1 MMNLFENLQNMK
13 ENVLKLSNKELIKKY
28 VNKLSDEEQEDYGV
42 KNILANFNSLS
53 EDDNVI
59 EDLAITI
66 QDVLLDNEVD
76 IEPATDGTSDW
87 FIYNESVLK
96 EYKSNINNKIELWH
110 EMFRCTD
117 EPFVLFKYLFNC
129 YSINDLQDLYDY
141 LSSEYEDEEFTSY
154 KGKLNSI
161 DELWDEMNKL
171 VPNEKVAFND
181 LFNCYSLDKL
191 KELYDFLSSEYF
203 DSDDLEESTKL
214 EEASTNKSGY
224 TLNFGAWRT
233 GNGMSFGS
241 KNELV
246 SFLRSNYID
255 LETVITYCENV
266 TNDFKNSMHKIDN
279 SFIKDRDAQKKFFD
293 RGYVKIVDVKND
305 DYDEEFE
312 SKQLTEGH
320 DIVDDRKRIEYIVDI
335 VNSLNKYVNNVDEI
349 SKSLS
354 KNISKL
360 YNICSFLESI
370 DEIKESTSGI
380 GGAYT
385 TKSIDIKPE

>member
-28 VNKLSDEEQEDYGV
+28 VNKLSDEEKEEYNV

-76 IEPATDGTSDW
+76 IEPATDGTSNW

-110 EMFRCTD
+110 EMFRYTN
-117 EPFVLFKYLFNC
+117 EPFVLFNDLFNC

-191 KELYDFLSSEYF
+191 KDLYDFLSSEYF
-203 DSDDLEESTKL
+203 DVDDLEESTKL

-241 KNELV
+241 KNELI

-279 SFIKDRDAQKKFFD
+279 SFIKDRDTQKKFFD

-305 DYDEEFE
+305 DLEESVKLE
-312 SKQLTEGH
+312 KLSIG
-320 DIVDDRKRIEYIVDI
+320 
-335 VNSLNKYVNNVDEI
+335 NKLQAIFDKFDNNA
-349 SKSLS
+349 
-354 KNISKL
+354 KL
-360 YNICSFLESI
+360 IGFMLQFI
-370 DEIKESTSGI
+370 DEDIIEKMYNEIVSVEESTSGI

-385 TKSIDIKPE
+385 TKAIDIKPE

>member
-28 VNKLSDEEQEDYGV
+28 VNKLSDEEQEEYGI

-59 EDLAITI
+59 EDLAIAI

-110 EMFRCTD
+110 EMFRYTD
-117 EPFVLFKYLFNC
+117 EPFVLFKDLFNC

-141 LSSEYEDEEFTSY
+141 LSREYEDEEFTSY

-161 DELWDEMNKL
+161 NELWDEMNKL

-203 DSDDLEESTKL
+203 DIDDLEESTKL

-241 KNELV
+241 KNELI

-279 SFIKDRDAQKKFFD
+279 SFIKDRDTQKKFFD
-293 RGYVKIVDVKND
+293 KGYVKIVDVKND
-305 DYDEEFE
+305 DLE
-312 SKQLTEGH
+312 
-320 DIVDDRKRIEYIVDI
+320 
-335 VNSLNKYVNNVDEI
+335 
-349 SKSLS
+349 
-354 KNISKL
+354 
-360 YNICSFLESI
+360 ESI
-370 DEIKESTSGI
+370 KLEKLSIGNKLQAIFDKFDNNAKLIGFMLQFIDEDIIEKMYNEIVSVEESTSGI

-385 TKSIDIKPE
+385 TKAIDIKPE

>member
-28 VNKLSDEEQEDYGV
+28 VNKLSDEEQEEYGV

-59 EDLAITI
+59 EDLAIAI

-110 EMFRCTD
+110 EMFRYTD
-117 EPFVLFKYLFNC
+117 EPFVLFKDLFNC

-141 LSSEYEDEEFTSY
+141 LSSEHKDEEFTSY

-161 DELWDEMNKL
+161 NELWDEMNKL

-181 LFNCYSLDKL
+181 LFNCYSLNKL

-203 DSDDLEESTKL
+203 DIDDLEESTKL
-214 EEASTNKSGY
+214 EEASTNKSSY

-241 KNELV
+241 KNELI

-279 SFIKDRDAQKKFFD
+279 SFIKDRDTQKKFFD

-305 DYDEEFE
+305 DLE
-312 SKQLTEGH
+312 
-320 DIVDDRKRIEYIVDI
+320 
-335 VNSLNKYVNNVDEI
+335 
-349 SKSLS
+349 
-354 KNISKL
+354 
-360 YNICSFLESI
+360 ESI
-370 DEIKESTSGI
+370 KLEKLSVGNKLQAIFDKFDNNAKLIGFMLQFIDEDIIEKMYNEIVSVEESTSGI

-385 TKSIDIKPE
+385 TKAIDIKPE

>member
-28 VNKLSDEEQEDYGV
+28 VNKLSDEEREEYGV

-59 EDLAITI
+59 EDLAIAI

-76 IEPATDGTSDW
+76 IEPATDGTSNW

-110 EMFRCTD
+110 EMFRYTD
-117 EPFVLFKYLFNC
+117 EPFVLFKDLFNC

-141 LSSEYEDEEFTSY
+141 LSSEYKDEEFTSY

-161 DELWDEMNKL
+161 NELWDEMNKL

-181 LFNCYSLDKL
+181 LFNCYSLNKL

-203 DSDDLEESTKL
+203 DIDDLEESTKL

-241 KNELV
+241 KNELI

-279 SFIKDRDAQKKFFD
+279 SFIKDRDTQKKFFD

-305 DYDEEFE
+305 DLE
-312 SKQLTEGH
+312 
-320 DIVDDRKRIEYIVDI
+320 
-335 VNSLNKYVNNVDEI
+335 
-349 SKSLS
+349 
-354 KNISKL
+354 
-360 YNICSFLESI
+360 ESI
-370 DEIKESTSGI
+370 KLEKLSVGNKLQAIFDKFDNNAKLIGFMLQFIDEDIIEKMYNEIVSVEESTSGI

-385 TKSIDIKPE
+385 TKAIDIKPE

>member
-28 VNKLSDEEQEDYGV
+28 VNKLSDEEQEEYGV

-59 EDLAITI
+59 EDLAIAI
-66 QDVLLDNEVD
+66 QDALLDNEVD

-110 EMFRCTD
+110 EMFRYTD
-117 EPFVLFKYLFNC
+117 EPFVLFKDLFNC

-141 LSSEYEDEEFTSY
+141 LSREYEDEEFTSY

-161 DELWDEMNKL
+161 NELWDEMNKL

-203 DSDDLEESTKL
+203 DIDDLEESTKL

-241 KNELV
+241 KNELI

-279 SFIKDRDAQKKFFD
+279 SFIKDRDTQKKFFD
-293 RGYVKIVDVKND
+293 KGYVKIVDVKND
-305 DYDEEFE
+305 DLE
-312 SKQLTEGH
+312 
-320 DIVDDRKRIEYIVDI
+320 
-335 VNSLNKYVNNVDEI
+335 
-349 SKSLS
+349 
-354 KNISKL
+354 
-360 YNICSFLESI
+360 ESI
-370 DEIKESTSGI
+370 KLEKLSIGNKLQAIFDKFDNNAKLIGFMLQFIDEDIIEKMYNEIVSVEESTSGI

-385 TKSIDIKPE
+385 TKAIDIKPE

>member
-28 VNKLSDEEQEDYGV
+28 VNKLSDEEQEEYGV

-59 EDLAITI
+59 EDLAIAI

-110 EMFRCTD
+110 EMFKYTD
-117 EPFVLFKYLFNC
+117 EPFVLFKDLFNC
-129 YSINDLQDLYDY
+129 YSIDDLQDLYDY
-141 LSSEYEDEEFTSY
+141 LSSEYKDEEFTSY

-161 DELWDEMNKL
+161 NELWDEMNKL
-171 VPNEKVAFND
+171 VPNEKVDFND
-181 LFNCYSLDKL
+181 LFNCYSLNKL

-203 DSDDLEESTKL
+203 DIDDLEESTKL

-241 KNELV
+241 KNELI

-279 SFIKDRDAQKKFFD
+279 SFIKDRDTQKKFFD

-305 DYDEEFE
+305 DLE
-312 SKQLTEGH
+312 
-320 DIVDDRKRIEYIVDI
+320 
-335 VNSLNKYVNNVDEI
+335 
-349 SKSLS
+349 
-354 KNISKL
+354 
-360 YNICSFLESI
+360 ESI
-370 DEIKESTSGI
+370 KLEKLSVGNKLQAIFDKFDNNAKLIGFMLQFIDEDIIEKMYNEIVSVEESTSGI

-385 TKSIDIKPE
+385 TKAIDIKPE

>member
-28 VNKLSDEEQEDYGV
+28 VNKLSDEEQEEYGV

-59 EDLAITI
+59 EDLAIAI

-110 EMFRCTD
+110 EMFRYTD
-117 EPFVLFKYLFNC
+117 EPFVLFKDLFNC

-141 LSSEYEDEEFTSY
+141 LSREYEDEEFTLY

-161 DELWDEMNKL
+161 NELWDEMNKL

-203 DSDDLEESTKL
+203 DIDDLEESTKL

-241 KNELV
+241 KNELI

-279 SFIKDRDAQKKFFD
+279 SFIKDRDTQKKFFD
-293 RGYVKIVDVKND
+293 KGYVKIVDVKND
-305 DYDEEFE
+305 DLE
-312 SKQLTEGH
+312 
-320 DIVDDRKRIEYIVDI
+320 
-335 VNSLNKYVNNVDEI
+335 
-349 SKSLS
+349 
-354 KNISKL
+354 
-360 YNICSFLESI
+360 ESI
-370 DEIKESTSGI
+370 KLEKLSIGNKLQAIFDKFDNNAKLIGFMLQFIDEDIIEKMYNEIVSVEESTSGI

-385 TKSIDIKPE
+385 TKAIDIKPE

>member
-28 VNKLSDEEQEDYGV
+28 VNKLSDEEQEEYGV

-59 EDLAITI
+59 EDLAIAI

-110 EMFRCTD
+110 EMFRYTD
-117 EPFVLFKYLFNC
+117 EPFVLFKDLFNC
-129 YSINDLQDLYDY
+129 YSIDDLQDLYDY
-141 LSSEYEDEEFTSY
+141 LSSEYKDEEFTSY

-181 LFNCYSLDKL
+181 LFNCYSLNKL

-203 DSDDLEESTKL
+203 DIDDLEESTKL

-241 KNELV
+241 KNELI

-279 SFIKDRDAQKKFFD
+279 SFIKDRDTQKKFFD

-349 SKSLS
+349 SESLS
-354 KNISKL
+354 NKITKL
-360 YNICSFLESI
+360 YNMCSFLESI

-385 TKSIDIKPE
+385 TKAIDIKPE

>member
-28 VNKLSDEEQEDYGV
+28 VNKLSDEEKEEYDV
-42 KNILANFNSLS
+42 KNILANIDSLS
-53 EDDNVI
+53 EDDNTI
-59 EDLAITI
+59 EDLAIAI
-66 QDVLLDNEVD
+66 QDILIDEDVD
-76 IEPATDGTSDW
+76 IEPSNDGTSNW

-110 EMFRCTD
+110 EMFRYTD
-117 EPFVLFKYLFNC
+117 EPFVLFKDLFNC
-129 YSINDLQDLYDY
+129 YSIDDLQDLYDY
-141 LSSEYEDEEFTSY
+141 LSSEYRDKEFIPY

-191 KELYDFLSSEYF
+191 KDLYDFLSSEYF
-203 DSDDLEESTKL
+203 DIDDLEESTKL

-279 SFIKDRDAQKKFFD
+279 SFIKDRDTQKKFFD
-293 RGYVKIVDVKND
+293 KGYVKIVDVKND
-305 DYDEEFE
+305 DLEESVKLE
-312 SKQLTEGH
+312 KLSIG
-320 DIVDDRKRIEYIVDI
+320 
-335 VNSLNKYVNNVDEI
+335 NKLQAIFDKFDNNA
-349 SKSLS
+349 
-354 KNISKL
+354 KL
-360 YNICSFLESI
+360 IGFMLQFI
-370 DEIKESTSGI
+370 DEDIIEKMYNEIVSVEESTSGI

-385 TKSIDIKPE
+385 TKAIDIKPE

>member
-28 VNKLSDEEQEDYGV
+28 VNKLSDEEQEEYGV

-59 EDLAITI
+59 EDLAIAI

-110 EMFRCTD
+110 EMFRYTD
-117 EPFVLFKYLFNC
+117 EPFVLFNDLFNC

-141 LSSEYEDEEFTSY
+141 LSSEYKDEEFTSY

-181 LFNCYSLDKL
+181 LFNCYSLNKL

-203 DSDDLEESTKL
+203 DIDDLEESTKL

-279 SFIKDRDAQKKFFD
+279 SFIKDRDTQKKFFD
-293 RGYVKIVDVKND
+293 KGYVKIVDVKND
-305 DYDEEFE
+305 DLE
-312 SKQLTEGH
+312 
-320 DIVDDRKRIEYIVDI
+320 
-335 VNSLNKYVNNVDEI
+335 
-349 SKSLS
+349 
-354 KNISKL
+354 
-360 YNICSFLESI
+360 ESI
-370 DEIKESTSGI
+370 KLEKLSIGNKLQAIFDKFDNNAKLIEFMLQFIDEDIIEKMYNEIVSVEESTSGI
-380 GGAYT
+380 GGTYT
-385 TKSIDIKPE
+385 TKAIDIKPE

>member
-28 VNKLSDEEQEDYGV
+28 VNKLSDEEKEEYNV

-76 IEPATDGTSDW
+76 IEPANDGTSNW

-96 EYKSNINNKIELWH
+96 EYKSNINNKIELWR
-110 EMFRCTD
+110 EMFRYTD
-117 EPFVLFKYLFNC
+117 EPFVLFNDLFNC

-141 LSSEYEDEEFTSY
+141 LSSEYKDEEFTSY

-161 DELWDEMNKL
+161 NELWDEMNKL

-191 KELYDFLSSEYF
+191 KDLYDFLSSEYS
-203 DSDDLEESTKL
+203 DIDDLEESTKL

-279 SFIKDRDAQKKFFD
+279 SFIKDRDTQKKFFD
-293 RGYVKIVDVKND
+293 KGYVKIVDVKND
-305 DYDEEFE
+305 DLE
-312 SKQLTEGH
+312 
-320 DIVDDRKRIEYIVDI
+320 
-335 VNSLNKYVNNVDEI
+335 
-349 SKSLS
+349 
-354 KNISKL
+354 
-360 YNICSFLESI
+360 ESI
-370 DEIKESTSGI
+370 KLEKLSIGNKLQAIFDKFDNNAKLIEFMLQFIDEDIIEKMYNEIVSVEESTSGI
-380 GGAYT
+380 GGTYT
-385 TKSIDIKPE
+385 TKAIDIKPE

>member
-28 VNKLSDEEQEDYGV
+28 VNKLSDEEREEYGV

-59 EDLAITI
+59 EDLAIAI
-66 QDVLLDNEVD
+66 QDMLLDNEVD

-110 EMFRCTD
+110 EMFRYTD
-117 EPFVLFKYLFNC
+117 EPFVLFKDLFNC

-141 LSSEYEDEEFTSY
+141 LSSEYKDEEFTSY

-161 DELWDEMNKL
+161 NELWDEMNKL

-181 LFNCYSLDKL
+181 LFNCYSLNKL

-203 DSDDLEESTKL
+203 DIDDLEESTKL

-241 KNELV
+241 KNELI

-279 SFIKDRDAQKKFFD
+279 SFIKDRDTQKKFFD

-349 SKSLS
+349 SESLS
-354 KNISKL
+354 NKITKL
-360 YNICSFLESI
+360 YNMCSFLESI

-385 TKSIDIKPE
+385 TKAIDIKPE

>member
-28 VNKLSDEEQEDYGV
+28 VNKLSDEEQEEYGV

-59 EDLAITI
+59 EDLAIAI

-110 EMFRCTD
+110 EMFRYTD
-117 EPFVLFKYLFNC
+117 EPFVLFKDLFNC
-129 YSINDLQDLYDY
+129 YSIDDLQDLYDY
-141 LSSEYEDEEFTSY
+141 LSSEYKDEEFTSY

-181 LFNCYSLDKL
+181 LFNCYSLNKL

-203 DSDDLEESTKL
+203 DIDDLEESTKL

-241 KNELV
+241 KNELI

-279 SFIKDRDAQKKFFD
+279 SFIKDRDTQKKFFD

-305 DYDEEFE
+305 DLE
-312 SKQLTEGH
+312 
-320 DIVDDRKRIEYIVDI
+320 
-335 VNSLNKYVNNVDEI
+335 
-349 SKSLS
+349 
-354 KNISKL
+354 
-360 YNICSFLESI
+360 ESI
-370 DEIKESTSGI
+370 KLEKLSVGNKLQAIFDKFDNNAKLIGFMLQFIDEDIIEKMYNEIVSVEESTSGI

-385 TKSIDIKPE
+385 TKAIDIKPE

>member
-28 VNKLSDEEQEDYGV
+28 VNKLSDEEQEEYGV

-59 EDLAITI
+59 EDLAIAI

-110 EMFRCTD
+110 EMFKYTD
-117 EPFVLFKYLFNC
+117 EPFVLFKDLFNC
-129 YSINDLQDLYDY
+129 YSIDDLQDLYDY
-141 LSSEYEDEEFTSY
+141 LSSEYKDEEFTSY

-161 DELWDEMNKL
+161 NELWDEMNKL

-181 LFNCYSLDKL
+181 LFNCYSLNKL

-203 DSDDLEESTKL
+203 DIDDLEESTKL

-241 KNELV
+241 KNELI

-279 SFIKDRDAQKKFFD
+279 SFIKDRDTQKKFFD

-305 DYDEEFE
+305 DLE
-312 SKQLTEGH
+312 
-320 DIVDDRKRIEYIVDI
+320 
-335 VNSLNKYVNNVDEI
+335 
-349 SKSLS
+349 
-354 KNISKL
+354 
-360 YNICSFLESI
+360 ESI
-370 DEIKESTSGI
+370 KLEKLSVGNKLQAIFDKFDNNAKLIGFMLQFIDEDIIEKMYNEIVSVEESTSGI

-385 TKSIDIKPE
+385 TKAIDIKPE